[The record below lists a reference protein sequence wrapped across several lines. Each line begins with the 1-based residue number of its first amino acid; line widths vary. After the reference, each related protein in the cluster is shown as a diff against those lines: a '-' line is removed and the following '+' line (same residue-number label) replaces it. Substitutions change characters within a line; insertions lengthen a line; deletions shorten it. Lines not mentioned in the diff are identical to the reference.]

1 MCILFWASMIP
12 EWRELLRLRREGGLE
27 DLTDARE
34 VRVLGRRDG
43 GTARQLPVSDLLSR
57 LCARLGRKEDK
68 H

>member
-1 MCILFWASMIP
+1 MIP
-12 EWRELLRLRREGGLE
+12 EWRELLRLRREGVLE

-43 GTARQLPVSDLLSR
+43 GMARQLPVSDVLSR
-57 LCARLGRKEDK
+57 LSARFGRKDDK